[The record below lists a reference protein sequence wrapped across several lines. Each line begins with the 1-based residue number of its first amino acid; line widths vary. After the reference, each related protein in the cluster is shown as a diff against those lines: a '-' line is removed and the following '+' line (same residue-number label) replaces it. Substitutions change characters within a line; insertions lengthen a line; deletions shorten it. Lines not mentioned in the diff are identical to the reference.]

1 MLVLTGCQ
9 GESLAAPSHGKS
21 EIKAHM
27 RDHFAA
33 ATDLQRAIITGRLT
47 EARELANWLATHPM
61 PEREG
66 WAPYLEEM
74 RFAARAIEAAP
85 DVPAAGGQLGRLGR
99 ACSAC
104 HEAQHAKLSFA
115 ASAPPAMGN
124 TLEAQMRRH
133 RWAAERMWEGVIA
146 PSEAR
151 WLAGARVLA
160 MTPFDVR
167 RAMHAKPNADVVE
180 LSDRLRNAGR
190 RAGELRDHDAR
201 AVFYG
206 EMMATCAGCHSIA
219 RPRPVVEA
227 RR

>member
-1 MLVLTGCQ
+1 
-9 GESLAAPSHGKS
+9 
-21 EIKAHM
+21 M

-33 ATDLQRAIITGRLT
+33 ATDLQRAVITGRLSK
-47 EARELANWLATHPM
+47 ARELAKWLATHPM
-61 PEREG
+61 GEPDG

-74 RFAARAIEAAP
+74 RYAARQIESAP

-104 HEAQHAKLSFA
+104 HEAQHAKLSFT
-115 ASAPPAMGN
+115 ASAPPPAGN

-151 WLAGARVLA
+151 WRAGARVLA
-160 MTPFDVR
+160 MTPLDVR
-167 RAMHAKPNADVVE
+167 RTAHAKPNVEVVE
-180 LSDRLRNAGR
+180 LAERLRDAGR

-206 EMMATCAGCHSIA
+206 EMMATCAGCHSIV